1 MSRPDSPLTAAES
14 DAFLRSVENVHA
26 AAFQHLSGTRDQAS
40 VVGFVVQLQRGIDAV
55 YQERFRQG
63 AKPDCQSGCSYCCHT
78 RVEAL
83 PVEVFRIA
91 QHLSQRAGTQLNEF
105 KDRLKKQV
113 SAADGALSWQDRPA
127 CIFLEDDRC
136 SIYEIRPG
144 VCRKAHSFD
153 AMKCA
158 TGSADIPEDLGLL
171 LDAEALMKGTSN
183 AYEQLGFESAGVE
196 LGYAVLQTLS
206 DPTLE
211 ARWYRGERV
220 FSQKAGQSPESG
232 RDEG

>member
-26 AAFQHLSGTRDQAS
+26 AAFQHLSGRRDQAS
-40 VVGFVVQLQRGIDAV
+40 VVSFVVQLQRGIDAV
-55 YQERFRQG
+55 YQERFRHG
-63 AKPDCQSGCSYCCHT
+63 AKPECKSGCSYCCHT

-91 QHLSQRAGTQLNEF
+91 QHLSQLAGAQLDELKN
-105 KDRLKKQV
+105 RLKKQV
-113 SAADGALSWQDRPA
+113 SAADGSLAWKDRPA
-127 CIFLEDDRC
+127 CVFLVEDRC

-158 TGSADIPEDLGLL
+158 AGSTSIPEDLGLL
-171 LDAEALMKGTSN
+171 LDAEALMKGIAN
-183 AYEQLGFESAGVE
+183 AYEQLGLESSGVE
-196 LGYAVLQTLS
+196 LGYAVLKALS

-211 ARWYRGERV
+211 ARWSRGERV
-220 FSQKAGQSPESG
+220 FLEAGQSTESDT
-232 RDEG
+232 DEA